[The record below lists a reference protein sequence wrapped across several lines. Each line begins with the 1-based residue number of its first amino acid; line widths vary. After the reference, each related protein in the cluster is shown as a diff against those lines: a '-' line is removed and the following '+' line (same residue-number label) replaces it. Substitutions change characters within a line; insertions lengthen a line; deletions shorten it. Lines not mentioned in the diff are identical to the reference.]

1 MPVGSQN
8 WTTLAENDTD
18 AWKCLALVRS
28 LKASISTRHAVVLLS
43 KNVSQNMWLKLQSE
57 CKACYLVIEDEF
69 FTSLEFRSGALR
81 YASEKWSHF
90 VWLDCNCLVVN
101 NCDDLF
107 HRSGVQWAK
116 NEDGRVVP
124 VFLSSTAAESELG
137 DTKKY
142 ITLGENG
149 RNSGEELDYCH
160 VIDLDSSTNNP
171 LCGKNLKLIYF
182 SNGHPLEPTSYDEGS
197 TKTANLDNDLK
208 KKATELYKRF
218 CPELFPSNTIQPI
231 TNEMPSQVTN
241 SIAIVGMACRY
252 PGANSIAEFWELLVN
267 GLDGISKVPERRW
280 TKENALC
287 RMGNW
292 RSTEAGF
299 LFCSIENFDSKFFN
313 TNAADMQFLD
323 PQQRLSLRVVWEAL
337 EHARIDPLSLKN
349 SLTGVFGG
357 WWRGDYKE
365 LLQMQGALFDTD
377 FLRGYMGNA
386 LGPFTARISHF
397 LELIGPSFSTES
409 GCSTSVV
416 GVDMACDSL
425 RNEACNLAIAVGA
438 NLLLHPY
445 TLGDGLMEGVLA
457 RDGRCKTFDSSADGF
472 GRAEGIGVLILKR
485 YSDAIGD
492 GDRIWGLILG
502 SAVVQEGPSKSMGTP
517 TVGVEAKAMELGL
530 ERAGVA
536 PNQVQYVEMHGTG
549 TPIGDPIEVEA
560 VSKAYS
566 NRENILTIG
575 SVKTNIGHTESVC
588 GIASIQKVVLSMHH
602 EIIPEHLHFKKLNPE
617 IDLASI
623 PAQIP
628 LKQVEWKRAMDN
640 GQLRIAGVNSFGIT
654 GAQAHVIVQEPPANG
669 YPSEDMKITFH
680 DERPRKIFTISA
692 KTETSFHSQ
701 VEAYKTFLTTTDCS
715 LSDIELTMHTG
726 RAHFLLRGIA
736 ICDTKEELI
745 ASLDLLR
752 PKHVPNS
759 GSKLCFLFT
768 GQGSQY
774 IGMAKSLYE
783 ESIVFRSNFEL
794 CETILFTEHGISIKD
809 VLWNSSSKPDFMNQ
823 TLFSQTSI
831 FCVEFCL
838 LKLWESWGVVPD
850 AVMGHSLGEFVAAVA
865 AGILTLHDAL
875 KLVVS
880 RSILIESLPKSGMIV
895 VGADLQTSRKHLNNA
910 FTNTSQKW
918 LDIAAVNST
927 GQTVMAGTTE
937 NIQEFHT
944 YCKNNGVKTHILKS
958 SHAFHSKLLDPI
970 LEKYKRIVDTIDF
983 SPATRCT
990 FISAV
995 SGREITSTDSDYWI
1009 RHTREKVCFMEAS
1022 KAAANLGITGF
1033 IEVGP
1038 QPVLSALLLENIDEI
1053 VEISILAPSLKKN
1066 EPEWETMLSTLG
1078 KLYLTGIK
1086 INWSG
1091 FHRYTNAR
1099 KVDVPG
1105 YQFDEVPYWVTVKNG
1120 NRTHFHPLL
1129 GVYVPNASDITIFN
1143 NSIDVQRLPF
1153 LKDHSLGDKIIYP
1166 CAGYLDMCMTSS
1178 YVASECKRG
1187 MFTKPTSML
1196 TITNFSIITPI
1207 CLTEGQP
1214 IDTQVVVS
1222 QTPEGGMCST
1232 IYSEIQLD
1240 NQEYKWVKNATAQFG
1255 TFTPDFNNLPEL
1267 LDIKKRCYDVVMD
1280 TLDYKVFEEY
1290 GFNFGPTLRVMTRVW
1305 GNSGGE
1311 YLFKFEVFESDEDI
1325 DRFIIH
1331 PWIVDS
1337 MLQAQIISMFLFNR
1351 PPAKQLFVP
1360 VQIASF
1366 AWFGHVARSGYV
1378 YTSIGSGYN
1387 EAYLFDEDGNRMT
1400 CMRGAE
1406 FVPTNL
1412 SNLLALID
1420 AQKNPL
1426 PSMAEYS
1433 WRQFLGPEERRIPD
1447 EERGSICLK
1456 DIVNSCNLTDAEF
1469 TQEEEQFY
1477 NNLQSLAGLYMIK
1490 VAKQLHLD
1498 NLKEFKWPQIAETSN
1513 IAPKLYTFF
1522 RRLLGELVADGLI
1535 EQTNES
1541 DFKIIR
1547 KFQSLDKIQNQ
1558 IDAIVHDLQKLQID
1572 WIDMELASIQSIGDC
1587 LYNII
1592 LTDDKSVPKNV
1603 EHNFLTTSLF
1613 ARKMNS
1619 LNPIQKDLLT
1629 ELSKLGSKSV
1639 IRILQLGGGIGTPAA
1654 KYALSKMVEIGGF
1667 HFEYTITDIDKSVA
1681 TEVENMFHDTGI
1693 TAKFLQLNLEND
1705 PLAQGFIPNYYDAII
1720 VPLLIF
1726 HGTQSSAD
1734 AVENSA
1740 KLLKHGG
1747 YIFISE
1753 IIKPC
1758 RHIDMMLGG
1767 TGNFEL
1773 SPITNWEIVLE
1784 TNGFCDIV
1792 SVPVYAKAGALI
1804 LAKLGSPNFS
1814 ILTDKAKEYN
1824 KSKWIIFGDDGS
1836 TTSNLIDKLKQICC
1850 SVEIIRNTH
1859 TISPSEM
1866 MEARIREIFEK
1877 SSHSNIQG
1885 VIYLCGIDQPLETRQ
1900 VSEPFLYICKYLAK
1914 VQSPLKVVT
1923 CTRGNMC
1930 IGSSDFDL
1938 TAPVSSPIIAMT
1950 NVLANEN
1957 PDLIC
1962 KCIDIGASDD
1972 ACAEIFSELF
1982 ITDID
1987 VMVAYRAGQ
1996 RWTPRIKPLKLKNN
2010 PLMIP
2015 KTSRYRLVLP
2025 ATKTIEDLHFEP
2037 CQPEPLGEG
2046 EVEIEVKACGLNFRD
2061 LFCITKPDP
2070 AFANFNTLGVD
2081 MAGYITAVGPGCGPE
2096 RKVGDRVVHCR
2107 RHGISLPSHI
2117 VVPAGHTVLISNDM
2131 TFADAATFP
2140 LGYITVV
2147 QCLERVAKIDASDI
2161 VLIHTASGGV
2171 GLIGIQMAQEYGST
2185 IVATAGN
2192 KRKRNYLRSLGVK
2205 YVFNSRTTN
2214 YAQKVRKALGG
2225 RGVTVVLNSLTG
2237 PGFKEATLSLC
2248 EPGARFVEISKMNIW
2263 DVEEFEKLRPDVQ
2276 YNIVDV
2282 SVLEMSVLVSIMR
2295 DGLAVNL
2302 GSNMKTNKLIP
2313 LPYVRFD
2320 SCDIRQALELMEK
2333 TRHVGKIV
2341 VTMPEKCVTGGSEV
2355 TQKSQLLNWYGG
2367 GEMDGKFW
2375 RKKYTSH
2382 WT

>member
-1 MPVGSQN
+1 MPVGSKI
-8 WTTLAENDTD
+8 WITFAEDDTD
-18 AWKCLALVRS
+18 AWKCIALVRS
-28 LKASISTRHAVVLLS
+28 LKASISTRHAVILLS

-57 CKACYLVIEDEF
+57 FNACYLVIEDELS
-69 FTSLEFRSGALR
+69 TKVEFRTGALW
-81 YASEKWSHF
+81 YAYENWSHF
-90 VWLDCNCLVVN
+90 VWLDCNCLVVR

-107 HRSGVQWAK
+107 HRSGVQWAGSK
-116 NEDGRVVP
+116 DGEVVP
-124 VFLSSTAAESELG
+124 VFLSNIVTESELG
-137 DTKKY
+137 DKKY
-142 ITLGENG
+142 ATLRENG
-149 RNSGEELDYCH
+149 RYFGKELDYCH
-160 VIDLDSSTNNP
+160 VIDMDSSTNNP

-182 SNGHPLEPTSYDEGS
+182 SNGHPLESTSYQERS
-197 TKTANLDNDLK
+197 RKTANLDNDLK
-208 KKATELYKRF
+208 EKATELCKHF

-231 TNEMPSQVTN
+231 ANKIPSQVTN

-252 PGANSIAEFWELLVN
+252 PGVNSIAEFWELLVN

-280 TKENALC
+280 TKENALG

-292 RSTEAGF
+292 RNTEAGF
-299 LFCSIENFDSKFFN
+299 LSCSIENFDSKFFN

-337 EHARIDPLSLKN
+337 EHAGIDPLSLKN
-349 SLTGVFGG
+349 SLTGVFEG

-438 NLLLHPY
+438 KLLLHPY
-445 TLGDGLMEGVLA
+445 TLGEGLMEGVLA

-485 YSDAIGD
+485 YSDAVAD
-492 GDRIWGLILG
+492 GDRIWGLIRG

-530 ERAGVA
+530 HRAGVK

-549 TPIGDPIEVEA
+549 TPVGDPIEVEA
-560 VSKAYS
+560 VSRAYS

-602 EIIPEHLHFKKLNPE
+602 EIIPEHLHFNKLNPE

-654 GAQAHVIVQEPPANG
+654 GAQAHVIVQEPPSNG
-669 YPSEDMKITFH
+669 YPSEDMEITFH
-680 DERPRKIFTISA
+680 DERPRKIFTFSA
-692 KTETSFHSQ
+692 KTEASFHSQ
-701 VEAYKTFLTTTDCS
+701 VEAYKTFLTSTDCS
-715 LSDIELTMHTG
+715 LTDIEVTMHTG
-726 RAHFLLRGIA
+726 RAHFPLRGFA

-794 CETILFTEHGISIKD
+794 CESILFTEHGISIKD
-809 VLWNSSSKPDFMNQ
+809 ALWDSSNEQDLINQ
-823 TLFSQTSI
+823 TLYSQTSI

-850 AVMGHSLGEFVAAVA
+850 AVMGHSILPAEFVAAVA

-895 VGADLQTSRKHLNNA
+895 VGADLQTSRKHLDNA

-944 YCKNNGVKTHILKS
+944 YCKNNGVKTHVLKS
-958 SHAFHSKLLDPI
+958 SHSFHSKLLDLI

-983 SPATRCT
+983 SPATKCS

-995 SGREITSTDSDYWI
+995 DGKTITKTDSNYWV

-1022 KAAANLGITGF
+1022 KAAADLGMTGF

-1038 QPVLSALLLENIDEI
+1038 QPVLSGLLLENIDEI
-1053 VEISILAPSLKKN
+1053 VEISILAPSLKRN

-1078 KLYLTGIK
+1078 KLYLAGIK

-1091 FHRYTNAR
+1091 FHRYTNGR

-1105 YQFDEVPYWVTVKNG
+1105 YQFDEIPYWVTVKNR

-1129 GVYVPNASDITIFN
+1129 GAYVPNASDLTIFN

-1196 TITNFSIITPI
+1196 TISNFSIITPI

-1222 QTPEGGMCST
+1222 QTPEGGLCST
-1232 IYSEIQLD
+1232 IYSQIQLD
-1240 NQEYKWVKNATAQFG
+1240 DQENKWVKNATAQLG
-1255 TFTPDFNNLPEL
+1255 TFTSDFNNLPEL
-1267 LDIKKRCYDVVMD
+1267 HDIRKRCYDVVMD

-1290 GFNFGPTLRVMTRVW
+1290 GFNFGPTLRILTTVW

-1311 YLFKFEVFESDEDI
+1311 YLFKFEVSESDEDI

-1337 MLQAQIISMFLFNR
+1337 MLQAQIISIFIFTR
-1351 PPAKQLFVP
+1351 PPKQLFVP

-1366 AWFGHVARSGYV
+1366 AWFGGHVARSGYV
-1378 YTSIGSGYN
+1378 YTSVGSGYN
-1387 EAYLFDEDGNRMT
+1387 EAYLFDEDGNRIS
-1400 CMRGAE
+1400 CMHGTE
-1406 FVPTNL
+1406 YIPTNL
-1412 SNLLALID
+1412 GNLLALID

-1447 EERGSICLK
+1447 EERGLICLK
-1456 DIVNSCNLTDAEF
+1456 DMVNSCNIKDTEF

-1477 NNLQSLAGLYMIK
+1477 NNLQDLAGLYILK

-1498 NLKEFKWPQIAETSN
+1498 NQEECKWPQIAERIN
-1513 IAPKLYTFF
+1513 ISPKFCEFF
-1522 RRLLGELVADGLI
+1522 KRILRELVADGWI
-1535 EQTNES
+1535 EEINDS

-1547 KFQSLDKIQNQ
+1547 KFQSLNQLQN
-1558 IDAIVHDLQKLQID
+1558 
-1572 WIDMELASIQSIGDC
+1572 M
-1587 LYNII
+1587 Y
-1592 LTDDKSVPKNV
+1592 
-1603 EHNFLTTSLF
+1603 
-1613 ARKMNS
+1613 
-1619 LNPIQKDLLT
+1619 
-1629 ELSKLGSKSV
+1629 
-1639 IRILQLGGGIGTPAA
+1639 
-1654 KYALSKMVEIGGF
+1654 
-1667 HFEYTITDIDKSVA
+1667 
-1681 TEVENMFHDTGI
+1681 
-1693 TAKFLQLNLEND
+1693 
-1705 PLAQGFIPNYYDAII
+1705 
-1720 VPLLIF
+1720 
-1726 HGTQSSAD
+1726 
-1734 AVENSA
+1734 
-1740 KLLKHGG
+1740 
-1747 YIFISE
+1747 
-1753 IIKPC
+1753 
-1758 RHIDMMLGG
+1758 
-1767 TGNFEL
+1767 
-1773 SPITNWEIVLE
+1773 
-1784 TNGFCDIV
+1784 
-1792 SVPVYAKAGALI
+1792 
-1804 LAKLGSPNFS
+1804 
-1814 ILTDKAKEYN
+1814 
-1824 KSKWIIFGDDGS
+1824 
-1836 TTSNLIDKLKQICC
+1836 
-1850 SVEIIRNTH
+1850 
-1859 TISPSEM
+1859 
-1866 MEARIREIFEK
+1866 
-1877 SSHSNIQG
+1877 
-1885 VIYLCGIDQPLETRQ
+1885 
-1900 VSEPFLYICKYLAK
+1900 
-1914 VQSPLKVVT
+1914 
-1923 CTRGNMC
+1923 
-1930 IGSSDFDL
+1930 
-1938 TAPVSSPIIAMT
+1938 
-1950 NVLANEN
+1950 
-1957 PDLIC
+1957 
-1962 KCIDIGASDD
+1962 
-1972 ACAEIFSELF
+1972 
-1982 ITDID
+1982 
-1987 VMVAYRAGQ
+1987 
-1996 RWTPRIKPLKLKNN
+1996 
-2010 PLMIP
+2010 
-2015 KTSRYRLVLP
+2015 
-2025 ATKTIEDLHFEP
+2025 
-2037 CQPEPLGEG
+2037 
-2046 EVEIEVKACGLNFRD
+2046 
-2061 LFCITKPDP
+2061 
-2070 AFANFNTLGVD
+2070 
-2081 MAGYITAVGPGCGPE
+2081 
-2096 RKVGDRVVHCR
+2096 
-2107 RHGISLPSHI
+2107 
-2117 VVPAGHTVLISNDM
+2117 
-2131 TFADAATFP
+2131 
-2140 LGYITVV
+2140 
-2147 QCLERVAKIDASDI
+2147 
-2161 VLIHTASGGV
+2161 
-2171 GLIGIQMAQEYGST
+2171 
-2185 IVATAGN
+2185 
-2192 KRKRNYLRSLGVK
+2192 
-2205 YVFNSRTTN
+2205 
-2214 YAQKVRKALGG
+2214 
-2225 RGVTVVLNSLTG
+2225 
-2237 PGFKEATLSLC
+2237 
-2248 EPGARFVEISKMNIW
+2248 
-2263 DVEEFEKLRPDVQ
+2263 
-2276 YNIVDV
+2276 
-2282 SVLEMSVLVSIMR
+2282 
-2295 DGLAVNL
+2295 
-2302 GSNMKTNKLIP
+2302 
-2313 LPYVRFD
+2313 
-2320 SCDIRQALELMEK
+2320 
-2333 TRHVGKIV
+2333 
-2341 VTMPEKCVTGGSEV
+2341 
-2355 TQKSQLLNWYGG
+2355 
-2367 GEMDGKFW
+2367 
-2375 RKKYTSH
+2375 
-2382 WT
+2382 